1 MPPRAVAS
9 PKKKK
14 SKCKASDTSK
24 TSLPKKPRAANPVEI
39 TSMPLVS
46 LGLTKVDAAD
56 AAPRRSGRPN
66 AGTGGRNVQ
75 LEKIGVVLEAKSR
88 NCKPKGTTSLGTLN
102 PMNPQAPEPPR
113 KGRKNRQKVLPP
125 PYSPDPSDF
134 SASTP
139 APHFLLQQDGGRF
152 GFAASTT
159 TCVVPPGAKPNP
171 QVLNNPYLEKC
182 NQNIFADHA
191 RSSRPSPTATISEC
205 NIDPALH
212 EEGGVARQGLHARLV
227 GSDLEDSES
236 SSSSTDTGIDK
247 DDNEG
252 DEDEGDEGDEGE
264 NNESQFGWG
273 EAHQWQK
280 GHPGFSAEALPT
292 QAQVARPLTPEFE
305 FQYSRDE
312 DEDSAQMRCSTR
324 ARAELKNGQPCLPD
338 PEMLQLLN
346 QVAESVDQVQ
356 HRSKAKKSKGSD
368 RPRPDQL
375 AWYGPRWKNFL
386 EEAKGE
392 CCGQHALENPFPPLV
407 KEMPGTI
414 SEVLLSVLVAWDKNG
429 RQFEAGVWPEQQY
442 NMTRL
447 LYDDLSTWRS
457 DLKKTAISIT
467 PLSYPLLPPPSVPPQ
482 QRATWVESAAK
493 DLLQGGLYLRF
504 GIDENGKTRN
514 FANPALRD
522 TSIAF
527 FYTGPYRIARRRPDQ
542 FRTQLPISCLALVAT
557 VFHCVF
563 DGLEKNGSGKSY
575 PNFSLKEYSPIYR
588 KMLEIIKHT
597 LQDEYHGPRLSAQ
610 LREWAEAGWAENLK
624 LDGGAME
631 AKHDHLQV
639 ILD

>member
-14 SKCKASDTSK
+14 SKRKASDASK
-24 TSLPKKPRAANPVEI
+24 TSLPKKPHAANPVEI

-56 AAPRRSGRPN
+56 AAPQRSGRPN

-88 NCKPKGTTSLGTLN
+88 NHKPKGTTSLGTLN
-102 PMNPQAPEPPR
+102 PVNPQAPEPPR

-139 APHFLLQQDGGRF
+139 APHFLLQQDGRRF

-171 QVLNNPYLEKC
+171 QVSNNPYLEKR

-191 RSSRPSPTATISEC
+191 R
-205 NIDPALH
+205 NPALR

-236 SSSSTDTGIDK
+236 SSSGTDTGIDK
-247 DDNEG
+247 DDDEG

-264 NNESQFGWG
+264 NNESQFG
-273 EAHQWQK
+273 
-280 GHPGFSAEALPT
+280 FSAEALPT
-292 QAQVARPLTPEFE
+292 QARVARPLTPEFE

-312 DEDSAQMRCSTR
+312 DEDSAQMRLNNSNQPLNTLPGVQQER
-324 ARAELKNGQPCLPD
+324 SDTQAITSKADDVLKRHHQKNGQPRLPD

-368 RPRPDQL
+368 GPRPDQL
-375 AWYGPRWKNFL
+375 AWYGPRWKSFL

-392 CCGQHALENPFPPLV
+392 CRGQHALENPFPPLV
-407 KEMPGTI
+407 KEMLGTI

-457 DLKKTAISIT
+457 DLKKTAISIA

-504 GIDENGKTRN
+504 GIDKNGKTRN

-557 VFHCVF
+557 VFHCIF

-575 PNFSLKEYSPIYR
+575 PNFSSKEYSPIYR